1 MRALFTITILS
12 ALAAPVAYAV
22 EVHGRIA
29 AEEREGAQH
38 ITDFR
43 SAFAIPPTAAV
54 DEPEAP
60 AYATN
65 LRRTVHFDGAGEQ
78 RFAIEDRMR
87 HYKVPGV
94 SVAVVE
100 GCRVVDARGF
110 GQATPGGR
118 PVRPETIFQAGSV
131 SKVVASA
138 GALKLVEDGLL
149 LLDED
154 VSRHLGGWALPRTEA
169 FDQSPVTLRQL
180 LTHSAGL
187 TVAGFNGYPVGTRL
201 PTLTEILAGK
211 PPANT
216 GPVQIE
222 TRPGTSWSY
231 SGGGFMVMQAMM
243 EEESQKSFQGLMRE
257 QVLLPA
263 GMQHSTYAPPNE
275 VSGPADAATGTQA
288 DGTPIQ
294 GGWLQNPEHAAAGL
308 WSSPTDLSRFA
319 IELVR
324 SMRGEKGALL
334 KPGTAM
340 EMMRRQIGDW
350 GLGLE
355 VSPEG
360 VPAKFSHTGATI
372 GYRTLWLMF
381 PDTCQGAT
389 IMINADEG
397 MALAYEVARGIA
409 DQYHWPDPMASEHVA
424 YVATTQEVS
433 NLFIG
438 TYQLRD
444 FPAERFQVER
454 RPGGGLTWSRLGRGH
469 KDLVA
474 SSRDQLLSPD
484 SGMRLVALERAEGTG
499 SVLTLEL
506 RFPGG
511 INIAERAE
519 P

>member
-1 MRALFTITILS
+1 MLSIFGSAGQRSTALVLLGLAISQS
-12 ALAAPVAYAV
+12 AVA
-22 EVHGRIA
+22 G
-29 AEEREGAQH
+29 
-38 ITDFR
+38 
-43 SAFAIPPTAAV
+43 
-54 DEPEAP
+54 EPEP
-60 AYATN
+60 PDYFSN
-65 LRRTVHFDGAGEQ
+65 LRRTVHLDDAGEQ

-110 GQATPGGR
+110 GQATPEGR
-118 PVRPETIFQAGSV
+118 PVRPETLFQAASV

-138 GALKLVEDGLL
+138 GALKLVEDGVL

-154 VSRHLGGWALPRTEA
+154 VSRHLGGWALPRTEV
-169 FDQSPVTLRQL
+169 FDRRPVTLRQL

-187 TVAGFNGYPVGTRL
+187 TVAGFNGYPVGTNL
-201 PTLTEILAGK
+201 PTLKEILDGK

-222 TRPGTSWSY
+222 TKPGTSWSY
-231 SGGGFMVMQAMM
+231 SGGGFMVMQALM
-243 EEESQKSFQGLMRE
+243 EDASQRSFQDLMRE

-263 GMQHSTYAPPNE
+263 GMHHSTYQPPTAL
-275 VSGPADAATGTQA
+275 SGSADAATGTLA
-288 DGTPIQ
+288 DGTAIP
-294 GGWLQNPEHAAAGL
+294 GGWLQNPEQAAAGL
-308 WSSPTDLSRFA
+308 WSTPTELSRFA

-324 SMRGEKGALL
+324 SMRGEQGALL
-334 KPGTAM
+334 KPGTAR
-340 EMMRRQIGDW
+340 EMMRRQIGEW

-355 VSPEG
+355 VSPKG
-360 VPAKFSHTGATI
+360 APSKFSHTGATI
-372 GYRTLWLMF
+372 GYRTLWLMY

-409 DQYHWPDPMASEHVA
+409 DQYRWPDFMASEHVA
-424 YVATTQEVS
+424 FVATPDDVS
-433 NLFIG
+433 DLFIG

-444 FPAERFQVER
+444 FPSERFQVER
-454 RPGGGLTWSRLGRGH
+454 SPHGELTWSRLGRGH
-469 KDLVA
+469 KALVA

-484 SGMRLVALERAEGTG
+484 SGMRLVALDRTDGTG
-499 SVLTLEL
+499 TVSTLEL

-511 INIAERAE
+511 INIAERVEFAE
-519 P
+519 SPAVP

>member
-1 MRALFTITILS
+1 MFSIPGSAGQRATALILLGLVVS
-12 ALAAPVAYAV
+12 PTALAGESVGP
-22 EVHGRIA
+22 
-29 AEEREGAQH
+29 
-38 ITDFR
+38 
-43 SAFAIPPTAAV
+43 AFAS
-54 DEPEAP
+54 
-60 AYATN
+60 N
-65 LRRTVHFDGAGEQ
+65 LRRTVHLDGAGEQ

-100 GCRVVDARGF
+100 GCQVVYARGF
-110 GQATPGGR
+110 GQATREGR
-118 PVRPETIFQAGSV
+118 PVRPETRFQAGSV

-138 GALKLVEDGLL
+138 GALKLVEDGVL

-154 VSRHLGGWALPRTEA
+154 VSRHLGGWALPRTEP

-187 TVAGFNGYPVGTRL
+187 TVAGFKGYPAGARL
-201 PTLTEILAGK
+201 PTLTEILEGT

-216 GPVQIE
+216 GRVQVE
-222 TRPGTSWSY
+222 SKPGTSWSY
-231 SGGGFMVMQAMM
+231 SGGGFTVMQAIM
-243 EEESQKSFQGLMRE
+243 ENATQKPFQDLMRE

-263 GMQHSTYAPPNE
+263 GMQNSAYNPQ
-275 VSGPADAATGTQA
+275 SGESAAAYAATGTQA
-288 DGTPIQ
+288 DATPIP

-308 WSSPTDLSRFA
+308 WSSPSDLSRFA

-324 SMRGEKGALL
+324 SMRGENGALL
-334 KPGTAM
+334 KPGTAR

-355 VSPEG
+355 VSREG
-360 VPAKFSHTGATI
+360 VPRKFSHTGATI
-372 GYRTLWLMF
+372 GYRTLWLMY

-409 DQYHWPDPMASEHVA
+409 EQYRWPDPMASEHVA
-424 YVATTQEVS
+424 YTATTPEVS
-433 NLFIG
+433 DLFIG

-444 FPAERFQVER
+444 FPTERFQVER
-454 RPGGGLTWSRLGRGH
+454 RPGGDLTWSRLGRGH

-484 SGMRLVALERAEGTG
+484 SGMRLVALKRTEGTG
-499 SVLTLEL
+499 MVSTLEL

-511 INIAERAE
+511 VNIAQRVE